1 MRRAVSQ
8 SEREFYS
15 GLRQAPNQAAF
26 KGNGSYR
33 NNRHVP
39 RTSSLLSLGNDN
51 IPSSIAEV
59 RRQRP
64 RQSLSAGNLASVVT
78 HDSGVLTG
86 RERSFFERGDFPD
99 QIPTRE
105 NGDAMYYSPERTSM
119 NSLKGGNVQ
128 DSMLSLFPDDDSG
141 FNSTLRSR
149 SRSGLYLS
157 DDLSNSSPRM
167 NRSRSMSRIHLN
179 ASQELDPGL
188 TSSLRARPFEFSLRH
203 LKDNLDDS
211 ENRRVVLVHKLKEA
225 QETLELQ
232 NDRLNRIEGTAKT
245 NSVLVDDLKYKEKG
259 YRDKL
264 DQLDRSEDEKS
275 LLRSENTRLRDEMQN
290 SIYKPYLHTTDRIDK
305 LDFALRSLQA
315 QHQVAETENYKRSNL
330 LEQTTSALTL
340 LENENQKLKKDKDQ
354 LRHEILVAKEA
365 MEMAREKFS
374 PIEDENKHMKYEL
387 ERVKEEKERLFHKAE
402 NAASKLNELKD
413 LTETMKDENEKL
425 AASWKSLSEEK
436 QKLARE
442 IDHNQENHREARSR
456 VTSLAS
462 ERDRLF
468 NEKMEM
474 TSRIQ
479 QLMIDKE
486 QVEKAWRLLTEKK
499 DNTKKTKIALEEQIV
514 EQEEELGR
522 VRKGVKRKDEERRT
536 LEEALHESKN
546 SYDDLYKELSNIRA
560 YYERSLEQI
569 SVLENNKQL
578 AMQQLE
584 LAEHEKERLRVDNDR
599 LREILDGKSRDLKHE
614 REQLEEAVLDLKVI
628 QTVAQLQGDVRQLR
642 QEKSKAEDKI
652 QELEIKLEKANES
665 VMETTSVKQ
674 GEIDMLKA
682 TCDHLSAGATKKE
695 TELQNMTDKLQHFET
710 QNERLREEL
719 HSYKNE
725 CEQLSDQVE
734 DIKKLKDENR
744 RMLQEKAENEQ
755 VIKLLETQKDVLS
768 KSDATKKK
776 KADSSMEKLK
786 DIDKLTDKIDQY
798 RSDNEHLRNRI
809 NELEKVRD
817 NLISQKEELL
827 ANSELIYKKP
837 QLEELEAKIDELRD
851 ANKQLREINEQVN
864 EKAEALQQENVTLKD
879 AVGGDG
885 SVVPRVELERLSRER
900 ERLQS
905 DLDHLRQEH
914 ENLEERHQRFI
925 IQYGHEGS
933 ETQKDKNA
941 MEALKR
947 EKDALEKTVAL
958 INAQMLLVEGG
969 KTRLDDVVDD
979 LQTEIISLRQ
989 QLEEAEKKLEEFA
1002 KKEKESKSSE
1012 PFRVQSS
1019 PGPSNL
1025 PVFPSMRKRHQP
1037 EVENLQEE
1045 INILNQQLDESK
1057 YEQDKQRRLVQ
1068 TLKVDLDEERN
1079 KKPTQIREFEKLKNS
1094 LSSVGKESLDDV
1106 GTELRDM
1113 RGELHKLMGVIE
1125 SKDHAIETL
1134 ENQLRSSKEEIKMKG
1149 QAMVDLQT
1157 LVTDL
1162 EKKNDGLHQSVEG
1175 VRSSVEE
1182 RLLSPRHASPS
1193 PPRKSRSPSAR
1204 ASRIPRKVDDMSR
1217 DQGDD
1222 SSQISR
1228 RSRSED
1234 RGREIVRRL
1243 KPADSFFKRES
1254 RSMTRSSTE
1263 SDKSEGIEV
1272 VPGQYGSK
1280 FISKQVKRS
1289 QSEKG
1294 SDRLQNLISKYR
1306 GYNETGGPPERKIKP
1321 LSLTSSSKMGLVT
1334 KGRSFGPAA
1343 PKSEKEVSGE
1353 DVECSESRVQQS
1365 HIPLTSSCTSDAYIQ
1380 SSSPHFLANDS
1391 TCKDKNES
1399 SPPLPKSSPPLQENS
1414 SESAN
1419 AAKKFEAKVNGV
1431 EMMDAGIQP
1440 DWAQE
1445 EDQAE
1450 DEEGDEDGEEEEEED
1465 EHSGEEWDNEQKD
1478 IDALIDSCYRTHLA
1492 FLKKLK
1498 KRGYRGPKGGTRK
1511 FLKCKPG
1518 ENIKSTNE
1526 KTLKEPERG
1535 KSDRKEKASLKPI
1548 SQSSHDDTTKQHSTR

>member
-1 MRRAVSQ
+1 M
-8 SEREFYS
+8 Y
-15 GLRQAPNQAAF
+15 
-26 KGNGSYR
+26 
-33 NNRHVP
+33 H
-39 RTSSLLSLGNDN
+39 
-51 IPSSIAEV
+51 
-59 RRQRP
+59 
-64 RQSLSAGNLASVVT
+64 
-78 HDSGVLTG
+78 H
-86 RERSFFERGDFPD
+86 FFDRRGDFPD

-290 SIYKPYLHTTDRIDK
+290 RIDK

-486 QVEKAWRLLTEKK
+486 QVEK
-499 DNTKKTKIALEEQIV
+499 TKIALEEQIV

-614 REQLEEAVLDLKVI
+614 REQLEEAVLDLK
-628 QTVAQLQGDVRQLR
+628 GDVRQLR

-768 KSDATKKK
+768 KS
-776 KADSSMEKLK
+776 ADSSMEKLK

-1012 PFRVQSS
+1012 PFR
-1019 PGPSNL
+1019 
-1025 PVFPSMRKRHQP
+1025 HQP

-1079 KKPTQIREFEKLKNS
+1079 KKPTQIR
-1094 LSSVGKESLDDV
+1094 SSVGKESLDDV

-1193 PPRKSRSPSAR
+1193 PPSRLTR
-1204 ASRIPRKVDDMSR
+1204 PRKVDDMSR

-1272 VPGQYGSK
+1272 FCTRSGEVFLTHKQTFVTFSE
-1280 FISKQVKRS
+1280 QVKRS

-1478 IDALIDSCYRTHLA
+1478 IDALIDRPNVVVSGHISDSMHLRVLNSLSVSKETQEA
-1492 FLKKLK
+1492 WLQGAQG
-1498 KRGYRGPKGGTRK
+1498 RSASHPKPLLSVSPPKITSKVIAGTRK

-1526 KTLKEPERG
+1526 KTLKEPERALDG
-1535 KSDRKEKASLKPI
+1535 TFLPASVFDGSILGSITIFIPAVIHAKSSYDDIEKPTSGESGLNRDGLLTFPLECYWRPSPCGQQKC
-1548 SQSSHDDTTKQHSTR
+1548 SDHYLSGNNSSGATLLSEESDSNLS